1 MMQMR
6 EVRPRVICL
15 KNRDA
20 YHINYLLCLFFPV
33 PAPVYVTS
41 LQGLTFQTI

>member
-20 YHINYLLCLFFPV
+20 YHINYLLCLFFSSPRLQ
-33 PAPVYVTS
+33 TS
-41 LQGLTFQTI
+41 LQGLTFPTI